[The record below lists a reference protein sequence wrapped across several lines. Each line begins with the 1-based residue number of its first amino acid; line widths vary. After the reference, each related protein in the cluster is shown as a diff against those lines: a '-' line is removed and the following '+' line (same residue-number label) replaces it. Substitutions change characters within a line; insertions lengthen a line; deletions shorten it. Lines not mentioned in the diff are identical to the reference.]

1 MPGWERFAISNLACS
16 LMSEMIANSNLPAIE
31 MRGVTVSSPRDTAVA
46 AAREVDWTVH
56 AGEFWVMAGSQRS
69 GKTALLMLAGGLTSP
84 AQGTY
89 DFLGEPMPIFEEE
102 RLAQRLKL
110 GFVFDGG
117 QLFNRMTVAE
127 NVALPLRYH
136 EELHPEATA
145 SRVRELMEL
154 LELSEFAHRLPSG
167 IARNWQRRAGL
178 ARALMLKPEVL
189 LVDNPLGGLDA
200 RHAMWWLNFLEQLC
214 AGHSFMGGQPMTI
227 IVTTDDLPRV
237 AGGLRKPCQFA
248 VMHEAQFRVVGDREQ
263 LFASRDPWVRELLA
277 GEEPGAEG
285 MI

>member
-1 MPGWERFAISNLACS
+1 MSQSILNLNPVVLA
-16 LMSEMIANSNLPAIE
+16 
-31 MRGVTVSSPRDTAVA
+31 MRGVTVSSLRDAPVAV
-46 AAREVDWTVH
+46 AREVDWTVH
-56 AGEFWVMAGSQRS
+56 AGEFWVVAGSQRS

-84 AQGTY
+84 ARGTY
-89 DFLGEPMPIFEEE
+89 DFLGELMPIFEEE

-117 QLFNRMTVAE
+117 QLFNRMTVVE

-277 GEEPGAEG
+277 GEEPGVEG
-285 MI
+285 II